1 MIGFLR
7 GVLLHKS
14 PQELLLDVSGVGYRV
29 LVPIS
34 TFCRLG
40 DQGTQAQLLIHTHVR
55 EDQFVLYGFATPA
68 ELELFEKLISVSGV
82 GPKVALGV
90 LSGIEV
96 EDLVHAIRGNDVAR
110 LTRVPGV
117 GKKTAERLIVELR
130 DHLRE
135 WATGLPAGDS
145 GSATEAAP
153 SADDLVRVLTD
164 LGAQPSVAQ
173 RAAERARKALGPEAS
188 FQDLLRL
195 ALRNPA

>member
-7 GVLLHKS
+7 GILLHKT
-14 PQELLLDVSGVGYRV
+14 PQELILDVSGVGYRV

-40 DQGTQAQLLIHTHVR
+40 DQGAQAQLLVHTHVR
-55 EDQFVLYGFATPA
+55 EDQLVLYGFATPA

-96 EDLVHAIRGNDVAR
+96 EDLVQAIRGNDVAR

-117 GKKTAERLIVELR
+117 GKKTAERLILELK
-130 DHLRE
+130 DKI
-135 WATGLPAGDS
+135 AGLHG
-145 GSATEAAP
+145 GATEPQAP
-153 SADDLVRVLTD
+153 SPKRTD
-164 LGAQPSVAQ
+164 LLSALANLGYSTAEAD
-173 RAAERARKALGPEAS
+173 RAATEVLRLQPDASLG
-188 FQDLLRL
+188 DLLRD
-195 ALRNPA
+195 ALRVISRR

>member
-117 GKKTAERLIVELR
+117 GKKTAERLILELK
-130 DHLRE
+130 DKIAALH
-135 WATGLPAGDS
+135 AGTAEPQAPSPKRTDLLS
-145 GSATEAAP
+145 ALGNLGYSAAEADRAATE
-153 SADDLVRVLTD
+153 VLR
-164 LGAQPSVAQ
+164 LS
-173 RAAERARKALGPEAS
+173 PEAS
-188 FQDLLRL
+188 LGDLLRD
-195 ALRNPA
+195 ALRVISRR

>member
-7 GVLLHKS
+7 GLLLHKN
-14 PQELLLDVSGVGYRV
+14 PQELILDVGGVGYRV

-40 DQGTQAQLLIHTHVR
+40 DQGAQAQLLIHTHVR
-55 EDQFVLYGFATPA
+55 EDQLVLYGFATPA

-96 EDLVHAIRGNDVAR
+96 EDLVQAIRGNDVVR

-117 GKKTAERLIVELR
+117 GKKTAERLILELK
-130 DHLRE
+130 DKI
-135 WATGLPAGDS
+135 AGLHGGTAEPQ
-145 GSATEAAP
+145 AP
-153 SADDLVRVLTD
+153 SPKRSDLLSALANLGYSSAEAD
-164 LGAQPSVAQ
+164 
-173 RAAERARKALGPEAS
+173 RAAAEVLRLHPDASLG
-188 FQDLLRL
+188 DLLRD
-195 ALRNPA
+195 ALRVISRR

>member
-14 PQELLLDVSGVGYRV
+14 PQDLLLDVSGVGYRV

-55 EDQFVLYGFATPA
+55 EDQLVLYGFATPA

-90 LSGIEV
+90 LSGIEAD
-96 EDLVHAIRGNDVAR
+96 DLVQAIRGNDVAR

-117 GKKTAERLIVELR
+117 GKKTAERLILELK
-130 DHLRE
+130 DKIASLHQGT
-135 WATGLPAGDS
+135 AAP
-145 GSATEAAP
+145 AAP
-153 SADDLVRVLTD
+153 SPERSDLLSALANLGYSSAEAD
-164 LGAQPSVAQ
+164 
-173 RAAERARKALGPEAS
+173 RAATEVLRLHPDASLG
-188 FQDLLRL
+188 DLLRA
-195 ALRNPA
+195 ALRVISRR

>member
-7 GVLLHKS
+7 GLLLHKT
-14 PQELLLDVSGVGYRV
+14 PQELLIDVGGVGYRV

-40 DQGTQAQLLIHTHVR
+40 DQGAMAQLLIHTHVR
-55 EDQFVLYGFATPA
+55 EDQLVLYGFATPA

-96 EDLVHAIRGNDVAR
+96 DDLIHAIRGNDVAR

-117 GKKTAERLIVELR
+117 GKKTAERLILELK
-130 DHLRE
+130 DKIAALHLGAPEPQAPSPKRSDLLSALANLGYSSAE
-135 WATGLPAGDS
+135 ADRA
-145 GSATEAAP
+145 ATE
-153 SADDLVRVLTD
+153 VLR
-164 LGAQPSVAQ
+164 LQ
-173 RAAERARKALGPEAS
+173 PEAS
-188 FQDLLRL
+188 LGDLLRD
-195 ALRNPA
+195 ALRVISRR

>member
-1 MIGFLR
+1 VIGFLR
-7 GVLLHKS
+7 GILLHKS

-55 EDQFVLYGFATPA
+55 EDQFALYGFATPS
-68 ELELFEKLISVSGV
+68 ELELFEKLIGVSGV

-96 EDLVHAIRGNDVAR
+96 EDLVGAIRGNDVAR

-117 GKKTAERLIVELR
+117 GKKTAERLILELK
-130 DHLRE
+130 DKIQALQ
-135 WATGLPAGDS
+135 
-145 GSATEAAP
+145 GSSAEPQAPSPQRSDLLSALANLGYSSAEADRAATE
-153 SADDLVRVLTD
+153 VLR
-164 LGAQPSVAQ
+164 LH
-173 RAAERARKALGPEAS
+173 PEATLG
-188 FQDLLRL
+188 DLLRD
-195 ALRNPA
+195 ALRVISRR

>member
-7 GVLLHKS
+7 GILLHKS
-14 PQELLLDVSGVGYRV
+14 PQDLLLDVGGVGYRV

-55 EDQFVLYGFATPA
+55 EDQLVLYGFATPA
-68 ELELFEKLISVSGV
+68 ELELFEKLIGVSGV

-96 EDLVHAIRGNDVAR
+96 EDLIQAIRGNDVAR

-117 GKKTAERLIVELR
+117 GKKTAERLILELK
-130 DHLRE
+130 DKIS
-135 WATGLPAGDS
+135 GLHGGAAEPQAPSPKRTDLLSALANLGYSSAEADRA
-145 GSATEAAP
+145 ATE
-153 SADDLVRVLTD
+153 VLRLHPD
-164 LGAQPSVAQ
+164 ASLG
-173 RAAERARKALGPEAS
+173 
-188 FQDLLRL
+188 DLLRD
-195 ALRNPA
+195 ALRVISRR

>member
-40 DQGTQAQLLIHTHVR
+40 DQGAQAQLLIHTHVR
-55 EDQFVLYGFATPA
+55 EDQLVLYGFATSS
-68 ELELFEKLISVSGV
+68 EIELFEKLISVSGV

-90 LSGIEV
+90 LSGIET

-117 GKKTAERLIVELR
+117 GKKTAERLILELK
-130 DHLRE
+130 DKIAALHPGG
-135 WATGLPAGDS
+135 AAP
-145 GSATEAAP
+145 AAP
-153 SADDLVRVLTD
+153 SPERSDLLSALANLGYSSAEAD
-164 LGAQPSVAQ
+164 
-173 RAAERARKALGPEAS
+173 RAATEVLRLHPEAS
-188 FQDLLRL
+188 LGDLLRE
-195 ALRNPA
+195 ALRVISRR